1 MNFKDKKE
9 LKSYFSFVVGA
20 GMVYLLFFK
29 LFLHVPF
36 LFPDIPEGLKLVLIA
51 GSIGISW
58 AIFKGLTEKLL
69 NLMYPPKRE

>member
-9 LKSYFSFVVGA
+9 LKSYFSYVVGA

-29 LFLHVPF
+29 LFPYVPF
-36 LFPDIPEGLKLVLIA
+36 LFPDIPEGLKVVLTA
-51 GSIGISW
+51 GSLGISW
-58 AIFKGLTEKLL
+58 VIFIGLTEKLL